1 MNSKKPKLTKDRHN
15 VRIHDE
21 RNKQAIRESL
31 TQCGTGRSIICDS
44 QNVIIGGNGVYEEAQ
59 KLGIPV
65 RIIESD
71 GTELIA
77 IRRTDLKTDDLKRKA
92 LAIADNRCNDLSF
105 FDEKKLAETLK
116 DLPGELTIGFSDKE
130 LAEAAGMP
138 VPGEQEPEEKP
149 EVEFSEELLES
160 HNYVVLFFDN
170 DVDWLQAQTLF
181 QLKTVKDTLEFK
193 NSCRMGIGRV
203 INGADAINRLLE
215 GGK

>member
-1 MNSKKPKLTKDRHN
+1 MNSQKPKLTKDRHN

-21 RNKQAIRESL
+21 RNKQAIRQSL
-31 TQCGTGRSIICDS
+31 EQCGTGRSIICDS
-44 QNVIIGGNGVYEEAQ
+44 DNVIIGGNGVYEEAR

-77 IRRTDLKTDDLKRKA
+77 IRRTDLKTEDLKRKA

-105 FDEKKLAETLK
+105 FDEQKLAEALK
-116 DLPGELTIGFSDKE
+116 DLPDDLAIGYSMEE

-138 VPGEQEPEEKP
+138 FPGESEKEDKP

-160 HNYVVLFFDN
+160 HNYIVLFFDN
-170 DVDWLQAQTLF
+170 DIDWLQAQTLF
-181 QLKTVKDTLEFK
+181 QLKQVKDTLEYSK
-193 NSCRMGIGRV
+193 SARIGIGRV
-203 INGADAINRLLE
+203 INGAEAINRLLE